1 MAQKSS
7 AITLLNAA
15 ADIRKLYDAQPER
28 AAQAIESHI
37 DGYVK
42 KDDPEEKIAFIRE
55 LMRLFDASSGARTT
69 SVARNEPAE
78 SSHQNEKL
86 LRLFSRLFGESLTKV
101 DLSSEEHLEKLG
113 QSLNTIFNSIN
124 QIIGVIH
131 STLLGEKPETETIRH
146 IIGTGVESKGGTD
159 SLRAHLDQ
167 IQKAFLIAHKA
178 YQEATANKV
187 RQILDEMSPE
197 KLSEGME
204 GSLKFGPLK
213 KAELYENYKEKHA
226 LCKKWFE
233 SGRLM
238 DELLRDFEKNCQK
251 LYYNLNTKKY

>member
-1 MAQKSS
+1 MGQKNN

-15 ADIRKLYDAQPER
+15 ADIRKLYEVNPDG
-28 AAQAIESHI
+28 AAAAIEAHMEEYLQEDHPDDKVAFVRGLVRLFEASSAP
-37 DGYVK
+37 GSGAATK
-42 KDDPEEKIAFIRE
+42 KDAPQPVE
-55 LMRLFDASSGARTT
+55 
-69 SVARNEPAE
+69 
-78 SSHQNEKL
+78 QNQKL
-86 LRLFSRLFGESLTKV
+86 LRLFSKLFGESLTKV

-146 IIGTGVESKGGTD
+146 IIGTGVGGLGGPES
-159 SLRAHLDQ
+159 LQAHLDQ
-167 IQKAFLIAHKA
+167 IQKAFLIAHRA
-178 YQEATANKV
+178 YQEAATQKI
-187 RQILDEMSPE
+187 RQILEEMSPD

-213 KAELYENYKEKHA
+213 KAELFEIYKEKHA
-226 LCKKWFE
+226 LCKKWLD